1 MATLIIN
8 NEEVQLGNNKVVLSK
23 SAYPLNDWNFRTVQ
37 FSERV
42 NIPYVP
48 FIEFKKYYD
57 FKYKDNGQIVFN
69 GTAMLMEKFNDMTM
83 DVVLLDQ
90 SVKLFALM
98 NNKLTVL
105 ELDSEDFIFN
115 SSEYSNK
122 KELNDSIWTW
132 SADSTHENRILAN
145 NIQSGNLAFSRP
157 YFSIKRLLEKIFDVD
172 KWSYVLSENANLL
185 DKLIISSNHKQFYFT
200 SFEKIV
206 SIDSNISGTYNI
218 DISTPEFLKTDTLTG
233 LYTLNLTYDS
243 VLRIRG
249 FIEVSNDCILQLNG
263 LSSSSTDTLI
273 ETFILNKGRFYYD
286 ITSSEFATDDT
297 TFNVTFN
304 VLGNADVI
312 FEDVYVYSLIEEQKF
327 GNISLANF
335 VDFKVKT
342 YDNVPDISQKD
353 LFKNC
358 LTLIGGF
365 LTTDNLRKQIKINS
379 LNELFRLNSYDWSSK
394 FVENSEKETSLTGYA
409 KTNYLLF
416 NNSDSKPFNQG
427 RGVFE
432 IVNETLNDSNE
443 IYTSIF
449 EASGEV
455 EINSNLIS
463 DNVIYNDIERLNE
476 FNALIGYYETITNY
490 TIVKFDLL
498 NWNNILTNY
507 YDNFIRA
514 IQKGSIIEANFILNK
529 SDYFNFDFTKLVYI
543 NQLKATYYVLN
554 IDSYIENEETKLILL
569 KA

>member
-1 MATLIIN
+1 MATLTIN
-8 NEEVQLGNNKVVLSK
+8 NENVQLGNNKIALSK
-23 SAYPLNDWNFRTVQ
+23 SAYPLSDWNFRTVQ

-42 NIPYVP
+42 NIPFVP
-48 FIEFKKYYD
+48 FIDFKKYYD
-57 FKYKDNGQIVFN
+57 FKHKDNGQIVFT
-69 GTAMLMEKFNDMTM
+69 GTAMLMEKFNNMTM

-90 SVKLFALM
+90 SVKLFASM
-98 NNKLTVL
+98 NNKLTSL

-115 SSEYSNK
+115 ISEYASK
-122 KELNDSIWTW
+122 KELNNSVWLW

-157 YFSIKRLLEKIFDVD
+157 YLSVKRLFEKMFDVD
-172 KWSYVLSENANLL
+172 KWSYLLSDNANLL

-200 SFEKIV
+200 SFEKII
-206 SIDSNISGTYNI
+206 SINSNVSGTYNI
-218 DISTPEFLKTDTLTG
+218 DISSSDFLKTDTVTAT
-233 LYTLNLTYDS
+233 YTLNLTYDS
-243 VLRIRG
+243 MIRIRG
-249 FIEVSNDCILQLNG
+249 FIEASNDCILQLNG

-273 ETFILNKGRFYYD
+273 ETFVLNKGRFYYD
-286 ITSSEFATDDT
+286 VTSSEFATNDA
-297 TFNVTFN
+297 TFNVMFN
-304 VLGNADVI
+304 VLGNASVTFD
-312 FEDVYVYSLIEEQKF
+312 DVYIYTLIEEQKF

-342 YDNVPDISQKD
+342 YDNVPDISQKE

-358 LTLIGGF
+358 LTLTGGF

-379 LNELFRLNSYDWSSK
+379 LNELFRLGSHDWSSK
-394 FVENSEKETSLTGYA
+394 FVENSDKETSLSGYA
-409 KTNYLLF
+409 KTNYFLF
-416 NNSDSKPFNQG
+416 NNSDNKPFNQG
-427 RGVFE
+427 RGDFN
-432 IVNETLNDSNE
+432 IINETLNDSKE
-443 IYTSIF
+443 IYTSTF

-463 DNVIYNDIERLNE
+463 DNIIYSNLERLNE
-476 FNALIGYYETITNY
+476 FNVFVGYYDAVTDY
-490 TIVKFDLL
+490 TIAKFDLL

-507 YDNFIRA
+507 YDNYIKA

-543 NQLKATYYVLN
+543 SQLKATYYVLN